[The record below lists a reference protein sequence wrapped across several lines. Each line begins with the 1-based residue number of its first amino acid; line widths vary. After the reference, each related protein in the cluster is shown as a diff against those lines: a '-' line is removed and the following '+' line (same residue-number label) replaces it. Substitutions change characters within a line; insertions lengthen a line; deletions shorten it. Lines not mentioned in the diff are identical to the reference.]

1 VRIPE
6 KITKAWL
13 DQKGY
18 KLVQV
23 FDRGFR
29 IALLTKTGNKWAH
42 LKLIDGSGKNIKMKV
57 DKLADANPVV
67 REKGKWV
74 VRSVA

>member
-1 VRIPE
+1 MRIPE

-18 KLVQV
+18 RLVHI

-29 IALLTKTGNKWAH
+29 VALLTKTGNKWAH
-42 LKLIDGSGKNIKMKV
+42 LKLIDGSNKIIKMKV
-57 DKLADANPVV
+57 DKLADTKPVV

>member
-1 VRIPE
+1 MRIPE

-18 KLVQV
+18 RLVHI
-23 FDRGFR
+23 FDRG
-29 IALLTKTGNKWAH
+29 IALVTKVGNKWAH
-42 LKLIDGSGKNIKMKV
+42 LKLIDGSDKNIRMKI
-57 DKLADANPVV
+57 DKLADTKPVV

>member
-1 VRIPE
+1 MRIPE
-6 KITKAWL
+6 KITMAWL
-13 DQKGY
+13 DQQGV

-23 FDRGFR
+23 YDRGFR
-29 IALLTKTGNKWAH
+29 IALLTKVGNKWAH
-42 LKLIDGSGKNIKMKV
+42 LKLIDGSGKNIKMKI
-57 DKLADANPVV
+57 DKLADTKPVV

>member
-1 VRIPE
+1 MRIPE

-18 KLVQV
+18 QLVQV
-23 FDRGFR
+23 YDLGFR
-29 IALLTKTGNKWAH
+29 IALLTKVGNKWAH
-42 LKLIDGSGKNIKMKV
+42 LKLIDGSGKNIKMQI
-57 DKLADANPVV
+57 DKLADTKPVV